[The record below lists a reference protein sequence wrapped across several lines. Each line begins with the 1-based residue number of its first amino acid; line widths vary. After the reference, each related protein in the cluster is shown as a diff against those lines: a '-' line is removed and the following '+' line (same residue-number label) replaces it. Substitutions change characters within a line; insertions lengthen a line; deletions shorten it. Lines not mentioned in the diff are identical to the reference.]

1 MPSGGAGGC
10 IPQPL
15 LRYPPQRSAHRLGVR
30 GPLGHAWL
38 HGGCMTTA
46 AGGFAL
52 GENLAKLQRGLRL
65 LVPAGPVCPT
75 GDGVLRR
82 EILQQAA

>member
-1 MPSGGAGGC
+1 
-10 IPQPL
+10 
-15 LRYPPQRSAHRLGVR
+15 
-30 GPLGHAWL
+30 
-38 HGGCMTTA
+38 MTTA

-52 GENLAKLQRGLRL
+52 GENLAKLQRGLLQCAVLLRL